1 MLITDF
7 AESPRWLGETI
18 GFWIQ
23 TFILTVSAV
32 AAVAIIWSS
41 KSQEKRRAT
50 VDLIIEQK
58 RDEKIQTARHLILRM
73 HEDGEKNLARHLQDP
88 NCEQYKAI
96 LAVLNAYEFVASGI
110 RSGAFHEG
118 TYKRLRYFN
127 LRRDWDALC
136 GFVQEFRRSK
146 GSATLFQD
154 FQWLNGRW
162 AKDPLKA
169 DNEQHLI

>member
-1 MLITDF
+1 MISIEL
-7 AESPRWLGETI
+7 AEPFKWLGDTI
-18 GFWIQ
+18 GFWVQ
-23 TFILTVSAV
+23 TFILTISAV

-58 RDEKIQTARHLILRM
+58 RDPALQDARKILMKM

-88 NCEQYKAI
+88 SCEQYKSI
-96 LAVLNAYEFVASGI
+96 LFVLNAYEFVASGI
-110 RSGAFHEG
+110 REGAFHEG

-127 LRRDWDALC
+127 VQRDWDALC
-136 GFVQEFRRSK
+136 GFVQEFRRNK

-154 FQWLNGRW
+154 FQWLSGRW
-162 AKDPLKA
+162 GKKPLKA
-169 DNEQHLI
+169 DNQQHLL